1 MDHLL
6 PKTLQSAL
14 WFLSDN
20 SVPKIEYRSDATRR
34 STGRQLAMIQILHII
49 VLLRVFVA
57 PTRAPRFNT
66 EALVRG
72 VSRLHC
78 REVLTDAGFARS

>member
-6 PKTLQSAL
+6 PMTLRSGH
-14 WFLSDN
+14 WFLRDN

-34 STGRQLAMIQILHII
+34 STGRQLAVIQILHVI
-49 VLLRVFVA
+49 VLLRVIVA
-57 PTRAPRFNT
+57 PTSAPRFNT

-72 VSRLHC
+72 ASRLHC
-78 REVLTDAGFARS
+78 QEILTDAGFARS